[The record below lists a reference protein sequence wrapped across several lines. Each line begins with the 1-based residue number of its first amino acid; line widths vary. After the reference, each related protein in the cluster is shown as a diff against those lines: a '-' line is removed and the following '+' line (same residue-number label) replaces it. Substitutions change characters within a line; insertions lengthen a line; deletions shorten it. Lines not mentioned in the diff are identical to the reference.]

1 MAARIVHA
9 VDVGTTKIVAVVGR
23 VDGRRGLAEV
33 LGYGEA
39 PSHGLKRG
47 VVVDREAARDSV
59 AEAVEACGGPA
70 SFRGPA
76 IVGIAGGHV
85 RSYNAE
91 VSLLNRSRDRRI
103 TDRFVKRLETEARR
117 AGPDGADED
126 LQVIHVVPRSFVL
139 DGTEGVKQPVGLA
152 ARKATM
158 RAHVISGAVGS
169 IQNLLGAV
177 EESGVRI
184 SQVVLEPLASSEACL
199 LDADREMGV
208 ALLDIGGGTT
218 DLAVFSRGALAHTA
232 VIPLGGESFTNDV
245 AYGLK
250 VPFDVAE
257 ELKVR
262 YGTVLS
268 KTVDSVAAVPLGD
281 RHYSAHFISEI
292 LEYRA
297 MEVLEYVRDAID
309 DAGLLDRLPGGIA
322 ITGGGSLLDGMDVLT
337 ERVLGMRTRIVA
349 PRRVKG
355 DDSKPL
361 RKPQY
366 STAVG
371 LLHFGAKNDNL
382 RAKSKGAG
390 NASFGRIATA
400 IKEWFGF

>member
-1 MAARIVHA
+1 LAARIVHV

-33 LGYGEA
+33 LSYGEA

-70 SFRGPA
+70 GFRGPA
-76 IVGIAGGHV
+76 IVGIAGGHI
-85 RSYNAE
+85 SSFNAE
-91 VSLLNRSRDRRI
+91 VTLLNRSRDRRI
-103 TDRFVKRLETEARR
+103 TERFVKRLESEARR
-117 AGPDGADED
+117 AGPVDED

-152 ARKATM
+152 ARRATM
-158 RAHVISGAVGS
+158 RAHVVSGAVGS

-177 EESGVRI
+177 EDSGVRI
-184 SQVVLEPLASSEACL
+184 SRVVLEPLASSEACL

-218 DLAVFSRGALAHTA
+218 DLAVFSRGVLAHTA
-232 VIPLGGESFTNDV
+232 VVPLGGESFTGDV

-257 ELKVR
+257 QLKVR

-268 KTVDSVAAVPLGD
+268 KTVDSVAAVPLHD
-281 RHYSAHFISEI
+281 KHYSAHFIAEI

-297 MEVLEYVRDAID
+297 LEVLEYARDTLD
-309 DAGLLDRLPGGIA
+309 DAGLLDRLPGGVA
-322 ITGGGSLLDGMDVLT
+322 ITGGGSLLDGMDVLA
-337 ERVLGMRTRIVA
+337 ERVLGMRTQIVA

-355 DDSKPL
+355 DVSKPL
-361 RKPQY
+361 QKPQY

-371 LLHFGAKNDNL
+371 LLYFGAKNDDL

-390 NASFGRIATA
+390 SASFGSIVTA

>member
-1 MAARIVHA
+1 VAPRIVHA
-9 VDVGTTKIVAVVGR
+9 LDVGTTKIVAIVGR

-33 LGYGEA
+33 LSYGEA

-47 VVVDREAARDSV
+47 VVVDRAAARDSV
-59 AEAVEACGGPA
+59 AEAIEACGGPA
-70 SFRGPA
+70 GFRGPA

-85 RSYNAE
+85 RSSNAE
-91 VSLLNRSRDRRI
+91 VTLLNRSRDRRI
-103 TDRFVKRLETEARR
+103 TERFVKRLETEAQRVVH
-117 AGPDGADED
+117 GGEDET
-126 LQVIHVVPRSFVL
+126 VIHVVPRSFVL

-152 ARKATM
+152 ARRATM
-158 RAHVISGAVGS
+158 RAHVVSGAVSS

-177 EESGVRI
+177 EDSGVRI

-218 DLAVFSRGALAHTA
+218 DVAAFSRGTLTHTA

-250 VPFDVAE
+250 VPFETAE

-262 YGTVLS
+262 FGTVLS
-268 KTVDSVAAVPLGD
+268 KTVDSVAAVPLGGK
-281 RHYSAHFISEI
+281 HYSAHFVAEI

-297 MEVLEYVRDAID
+297 LEVLEYARDTLD
-309 DAGLLDRLPGGIA
+309 EAGLLERLPGGVV
-322 ITGGGSLLDGMDVLT
+322 ITGGGSLLEGMDVLA
-337 ERVLGMRTRIVA
+337 ERALGMRARIAV
-349 PRRVKG
+349 PRRMKG
-355 DDSKPL
+355 DESKPL
-361 RKPQY
+361 QKPQY
-366 STAVG
+366 STSVG
-371 LLHFGAKNDNL
+371 LLYFGAKNDNL

-390 NASFGRIATA
+390 TVSFGSIVAA
-400 IKEWFGF
+400 VKEWFGF